1 MTETIDGVVYT
12 IDEETGEM
20 TAEVPAFAVKD
31 AESAEWVLERVQ
43 TLEAQDAA
51 LRARQEAILANIAT
65 ERSRIDARKKGLLF
79 RFEGQLAEFARENL
93 PKGKKSWVCPYGTL
107 GFRTTRGSTKV
118 LDKDLAVEWAQA
130 NAPDAVKVET
140 SVLVSKLPETDLPP
154 CFEVVAPEE
163 RFYIDSGV
171 K

>member
-31 AESAEWVLERVQ
+31 AASAEWVLERIQ
-43 TLEAQDAA
+43 QLDAQEAA
-51 LRARQEAILANIAT
+51 LKARQEAILANIQT
-65 ERSRIDARKKGLLF
+65 ERGRIDARKKGLLF

-93 PKGKKSWVCPYGTL
+93 PKGKKSWVCPFGTL
-107 GFRTTRGSTKV
+107 GFRTSKGSTKV
-118 LDKDLAVEWAQA
+118 LDKDVALAWAQD
-130 NAPDAVKVET
+130 NAPEAVKVEM
-140 SVLVSKLPETDLPP
+140 SVLVSKLPDVELPP
-154 CFEVVAPEE
+154 CFEVTQPED

-171 K
+171 